1 LLTHPKPIAS
11 RFAGALGPV
20 QAGIAVVTNARA
32 AGQRSMLGYGRLLL
46 EAARSVDSS
55 SVALSPASN
64 LTDRMP
70 DWALQSTVG
79 RRVRDIERFVLTP
92 LSLAGSSAGICH
104 VADPGNATYLS
115 VIRHRASVVT
125 VHDLIPYLC
134 LAGRLPGFR
143 PSRAGRWLMGRILA
157 RLKKADR
164 IVCVSERTRRDLLE
178 LTGLDAPRVL
188 TIPNTVFQPMAPAAP
203 EECAALRAGLGLPA
217 GAAVVLHVGQAFY
230 KNHKAVLEV
239 FARIRAAR
247 RNARLVLVG
256 GLAPDQA
263 GLAARLGLLP
273 HVHVVPYIAPASMAS
288 LYTASSL
295 LLFPSLYEGFG
306 YPVLEA
312 QLCGTPVVCSSAGA
326 LPEVAGAGARLF
338 APGDIA
344 GMAQAALEL
353 LDDARAAAALAAR
366 GRANAARFSRATWF
380 AAHAALYASLGA
392 GQIRACPSI
401 AV

>member
-1 LLTHPKPIAS
+1 V
-11 RFAGALGPV
+11 R
-20 QAGIAVVTNARA
+20 AGIAVVTNARA
-32 AGQRSMLGYGRLLL
+32 AGQRSMMGYGKLLL

-55 SVALSPASN
+55 AVELCPTSA

-70 DWALQSTVG
+70 AWVAHSRVG
-79 RRVRDIERFVLTP
+79 RRVRDIERLVLTP
-92 LSLAGSSAGICH
+92 AALVGTRAGVCH
-104 VADPGNATYLS
+104 VADPGNADYLA
-115 VIRHRASVVT
+115 VIRHRISVIT

-134 LAGRLPGFR
+134 LAGHLAGFR
-143 PSRAGRWLMGRILA
+143 PSHAGRWLMRRILA
-157 RLKKADR
+157 RLGKADR

-203 EECAALRAGLGLPA
+203 EDCAALRAGLGLPA
-217 GAAVVLHVGQAFY
+217 GAPLVLHVGGAFY
-230 KNHKAVLEV
+230 KNRKAVLEV

-247 RNARLVLVG
+247 RDARLVLVG
-256 GLAPDQA
+256 GLDAHHA

-273 HVHVVPYIAPASMAS
+273 HVHAVPHVAPASMAS

-326 LPEVAGAGARLF
+326 LPEVAGAGALLF
-338 APGDIA
+338 APDDIG

-353 LDDARAAAALAAR
+353 LDDAQAAAALAAR
-366 GRANAARFSRATWF
+366 GLANAARFSRASWF
-380 AAHAALYASLGA
+380 AAHAGLYASLGA
-392 GQIRACPSI
+392 GQSAAQRAGT
-401 AV
+401 ARART